1 MTLDFSS
8 PEKIAAFLK
17 TQEVS
22 AWSQPIPNLKWI
34 TEAEF
39 AHSHFFMF
47 QPTHILL
54 RKVAKDQLPEDFVP
68 HMSPYARLI
77 LTDAVSGFV
86 LLSEYA
92 RGRIHYGTF
101 AFCEH
106 RNQKATNLGR
116 CYNRYDCLDCG
127 HSWTIDSSD

>member
-1 MTLDFSS
+1 MTHDFSS

-17 TQEVS
+17 TQDQVS
-22 AWSQPIPNLKWI
+22 TWSQPIPNLKWI

-39 AHSHFFMF
+39 AHSSFFYF
-47 QPTHILL
+47 EPTKIFI
-54 RKVAKDQLPEDFVP
+54 RAVAKDQLPEDFVDAAK
-68 HMSPYARLI
+68 HARLI

-86 LLSEYA
+86 ILSEYA

-106 RNQKATNLGR
+106 RNQKIVNLGR
-116 CYNRYDCLDCG
+116 CYNRHDCLDCG